1 MNESATSAWSSRQLD
16 RQIST
21 LYYERLLSSKDKT
34 PVKEEAIELLK
45 PLETDDYIKDEVL
58 Y

>member
-34 PVKEEAIELLK
+34 PVKEEAIERLK
-45 PLETDDYIKDEVL
+45 PLETDDYIKDP
-58 Y
+58 